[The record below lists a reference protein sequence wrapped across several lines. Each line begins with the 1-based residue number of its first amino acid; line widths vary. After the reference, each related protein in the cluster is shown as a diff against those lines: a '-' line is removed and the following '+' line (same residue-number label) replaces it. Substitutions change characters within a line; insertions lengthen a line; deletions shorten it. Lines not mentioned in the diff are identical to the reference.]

1 MTIPNKIA
9 AAKGLLLADHK
20 YLCESFWKNEE
31 TGEKRVQFFITLVTA
46 VLAAIA
52 TMLTMFGDENT
63 DTFFTAIILFSLF
76 ALFSFGVVTL
86 LRILKRNEVSDG
98 YKKDIDDIR
107 QRFKDF
113 YDDIGILSGYE
124 PFKGTSE
131 KISPFRRIGGLSY
144 SVAVI
149 NGLILSASSF
159 VVTYDVLPGPA
170 WGQLLLIV
178 LITFAAGIYCQFH
191 YVRKSDIRSK
201 KKLAATRITHAGGI
215 VVKMHNGTPR
225 FLLVSTEAF
234 PSKWVFPK
242 GHIEHGESPEDAAVR
257 EVKEEANV
265 DARIMAPLGYMNF
278 MLNKEEVKIK
288 FYLMMFVRE
297 HKQGTWIRRRPE
309 WLPFPDALA
318 RLSFEDAKQ
327 MLRFADCRIKESTG
341 SPNGAAQT
349 ICQPLLR
356 I

>member
-1 MTIPNKIA
+1 MPIPDKIA
-9 AAKGLLLADHK
+9 AAKELLLADHK
-20 YLCESFWKNEE
+20 YLCDSFWNNEE

-63 DTFFTAIILFSLF
+63 NTFFTAIILFSLF

-131 KISPFRRIGGLSY
+131 KIFPFRRIGGLSY

-178 LITFAAGIYCQFH
+178 LITFAAGIYCQF
-191 YVRKSDIRSK
+191 YYIRKADKHSK
-201 KKLAATRITHAGGI
+201 EKLAATRITHAGG
-215 VVKMHNGTPR
+215 VVYKIELDAIKY
-225 FLLVSTEAF
+225 LLV
-234 PSKWVFPK
+234 PSSKNPSQLVLPK
-242 GHIEHGESPEDAAVR
+242 GHIENGEWHGEAALR
-257 EVKEEANV
+257 EVWEETGISAKLICPIGTV
-265 DARIMAPLGYMNF
+265 QFKIA
-278 MLNKEEVKIK
+278 EEKTIVK
-288 FYLMMFVRE
+288 FYLMRFLFECSEDSKTFYNSRLLSKKGQE
-297 HKQGTWIRRRPE
+297 KRRKY
-309 WLPFPDALA
+309 WC
-318 RLSFEDAKQ
+318 RLEEAKQ
-327 MLRFADCRIKESTG
+327 KLKPLGESIDLLEEGERIRKTS
-341 SPNGAAQT
+341 SPS
-349 ICQPLLR
+349 
-356 I
+356 